1 MSEPSESLV
10 PRISVHLREWIHEV
24 NNALFVT
31 KGFLE
36 EIQADVQDKNYES
49 DGFDH
54 ENFNDMLKTIVRN
67 VERIDQ
73 NLQKLR
79 KYAKQDIFDISGVP
93 PPR

>member
-1 MSEPSESLV
+1 MSESPESLV

-36 EIQADVQDKNYES
+36 EIQADVQDRNYES
-49 DGFDH
+49 GDFDH
-54 ENFNDMLKTIVRN
+54 DNFNDMLKTIVRN

-79 KYAKQDIFDISGVP
+79 KYAKQDLFEISGVP
-93 PPR
+93 PSR